1 MIKSL
6 QWFSFISFYYVRAEI
21 SELFRALKE
30 VHIHSDLSS
39 N

>member
-6 QWFSFISFYYVRAEI
+6 QWFSFISFYYVRAETT
-21 SELFRALKE
+21 ELFSALKE
-30 VHIHSDLSS
+30 VHTHSDLSS